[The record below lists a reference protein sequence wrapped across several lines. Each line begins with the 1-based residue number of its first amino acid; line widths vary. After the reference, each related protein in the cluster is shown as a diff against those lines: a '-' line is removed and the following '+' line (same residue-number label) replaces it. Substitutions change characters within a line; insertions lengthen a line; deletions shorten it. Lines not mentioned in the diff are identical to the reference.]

1 VSGDGQ
7 ARRDGEREVSARL
20 QRQTDREK
28 WEGER
33 SFGSEARSNKE
44 KILGYMTLMQK
55 AHHFEA
61 MKPI

>member
-1 VSGDGQ
+1 MT
-7 ARRDGEREVSARL
+7 ARHVETEKERFWFGYIERE
-20 QRQTDREK
+20 

-44 KILGYMTLMQK
+44 KRLGYMKLMQK